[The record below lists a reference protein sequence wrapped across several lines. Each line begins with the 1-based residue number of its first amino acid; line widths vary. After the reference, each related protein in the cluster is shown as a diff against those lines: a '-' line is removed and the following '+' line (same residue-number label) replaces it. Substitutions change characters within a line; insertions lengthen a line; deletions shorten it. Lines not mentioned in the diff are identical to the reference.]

1 MAFDFLFPG
10 LMGLLGDIHL
20 AQKELQRN
28 MTTEFANVQTA
39 MTHLVEE
46 VTAAIAKLG
55 EPRDNP
61 VDVQAVADLI
71 NSTADSLHNAVTP
84 PVA

>member
-1 MAFDFLFPG
+1 MGFDFLFPG
-10 LMGLLGDIHL
+10 LMGQLRDINT
-20 AQKELQRN
+20 AQKELQIN